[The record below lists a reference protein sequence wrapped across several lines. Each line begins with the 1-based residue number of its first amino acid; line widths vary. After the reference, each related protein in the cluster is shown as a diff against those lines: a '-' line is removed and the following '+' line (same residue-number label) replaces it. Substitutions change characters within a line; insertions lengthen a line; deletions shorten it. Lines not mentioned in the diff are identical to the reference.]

1 MSGFS
6 SVNFVDDAGAII
18 VASDEV
24 STLPALNIT
33 SQVVQKVWRALTPTP
48 TLDIDLGVAR
58 GLDALGLFGL
68 SMIAGDTVRHKL
80 SNVSQ
85 GATDILDTGAINC
98 GVIDGYFQHVYL
110 PNATLT
116 ARYWTIVFSAASR
129 VALGYMNVG
138 RAWAGALW
146 EPDINFSYGW
156 NWGWVDTADVPRAKR
171 SGVAFPSEGA
181 TYRKMSVN
189 YEQMTETES
198 NEAAEVDRLC
208 GRHQQVL
215 FIPDRSGDLFRGP
228 ILGRLSDT
236 SLIKQPDSSGVFTKS
251 FDVEQDL

>member
-6 SVNFVDDAGAII
+6 SVNFVDDTGAII

-33 SQVVQKVWRALTPTP
+33 SPVVQKVWRALTTTP
-48 TLDIDLGVAR
+48 TLDIDFGASASIDVLA
-58 GLDALGLFGL
+58 LFGL

-85 GATDILDTGAINC
+85 GATDVLDTGAINC
-98 GVIDGYFQHVYL
+98 GVIDGYFQHVRL
-110 PNATLT
+110 LNAPVT

-129 VALGYMNVG
+129 SAEGYVDIG
-138 RAWAGALW
+138 RAWAGLLW

-156 NWGWVDTADVPRAKR
+156 SRGWIDTADVPRAKR

-181 TYRKMSVN
+181 TYRKISVT
-189 YEQMTETES
+189 YEQLGDTES
-198 NEAAEVDRLC
+198 DEAAEIDRVC
-208 GRHQQVL
+208 GRHQQL
-215 FIPDRSGDLFRGP
+215 IFIPDRAGDLFRRP

-236 SLIKQPDSSGVFTKS
+236 SPIKQPDSSEVFTKT